1 MRLNESSR
9 RLAFGNIDLLKYC
22 NSVCIDTHELE
33 KCNIEKMGDMYVFVM
48 SKKLEGI
55 DTKTCLLEHDIATQP
70 DIVLT
75 MEYNKDKKSFEFET
89 TEHTKRILKI

>member
-9 RLAFGNIDLLKYC
+9 KLAFGNIELLRYC
-22 NSVCIDTHELE
+22 KSVCIDTSKLE
-33 KCNIEKMGDMYVFVM
+33 KCNIEKMGDMYVFVL

-55 DTKTCLLEHDIATQP
+55 DEKTCLLEHDIATQP

-75 MEYNKDKKSFEFET
+75 MEYDKDERVFKFET
-89 TEHTKRILKI
+89 TEQTKRILAM